1 MDGDPPGVD
10 SLDERLIFLIWDDQ
24 RGMPPSTPVNH
35 VEYNVFVDKHQVAFH
50 LLIELVGHVDA
61 ASVAWSRFGPLPT
74 HCASVTDLGDKVKY
88 FVCNSRSLQK
98 PTHCMLRSVLPSYVQ
113 FG

>member
-10 SLDERLIFLIWDDQ
+10 SLDERLVFLIRDDQ

-61 ASVAWSRFGPLPT
+61 ASIAWSRFGPLPT
-74 HCASVTDLGDKVKY
+74 YRASVTYLGDKVKH
-88 FVCNSRSLQK
+88 FVCNSCSFQESS
-98 PTHCMLRSVLPSYVQ
+98 HCML
-113 FG
+113 